1 MTRRSVIRLC
11 AVLFLASLPAIS
23 GAQQQA
29 EIGAFLIETD
39 STLGLPRVSLLGDDR
54 TIPLWSPTSLDSSSA
69 YVRIGNT
76 VELLSNESPSVR
88 AEILEDDTSFTVRWS
103 VRDIDI
109 DLSVVVRENHAEDTF
124 VLRMRISNRGRR
136 SRSVG
141 VRYLIDT
148 WLGEH
153 ANAHFETGWGTSVT
167 AERTFT
173 SGDEAVVSSGPDGV
187 FRLKLDRGTGQSA
200 VSVANRQRL
209 SDAGWA
215 YSPGRERGF
224 SLPPFS
230 VQDSAVHIVYD
241 REELE
246 PGDTRTIE
254 TWFSAGADDV
264 RVARGEREPDEPVDV
279 PDRPSVRD
287 PEAVTPMPPSP
298 GVPVGPLDPDRE
310 TEEPDTSDPDVSD
323 PSQIARELRDALDR
337 LREISDGQRRAEPG
351 ELEELRET
359 IERLRRERDRL

>member
-1 MTRRSVIRLC
+1 MTRRSVIRSVTRMC
-11 AVLFLASLPAIS
+11 AVLVLASLPAIS

-39 STLGLPRVSLLGDDR
+39 STLGLPRVSLLEDDR
-54 TIPLWSPTSLDSSSA
+54 TLPLWSPTSLDSSSA
-69 YVRIGNT
+69 FVRIGNT

-88 AEILEDDTSFTVRWS
+88 AEVIEDHSSFTVRWS

-109 DLSVVVRENHAEDTF
+109 DLSVVVRENDAEDTF
-124 VLRMRISNRGRR
+124 VLRMRISNRGDRI
-136 SRSVG
+136 RSVG

-153 ANAHFETGWGTSVT
+153 AEAHFETGRGRRVT
-167 AERTFT
+167 AERNFT
-173 SGDEAVVSSGPDGV
+173 SGDEAVVSTGPDGV
-187 FRLKLDRGTGQSA
+187 FRLQLDRGTGPSS

-209 SDAGWA
+209 TDAGWA

-230 VQDSAVHIVYD
+230 VHDSALHILYD
-241 REELE
+241 REDLQ
-246 PGDTRTIE
+246 PGGTRTIE
-254 TWFSAGADDV
+254 TWFSAATDDL
-264 RVARGEREPDEPVDV
+264 RVARGAREPDEPVDE

-287 PEAVTPMPPSP
+287 PGAVPSVPPSP
-298 GVPVGPLDPDRE
+298 GVPVDPVDPDI
-310 TEEPDTSDPDVSD
+310 TDSDVAD
-323 PSQIARELRDALDR
+323 PSEIARELRDALER